1 MAKIVSQLDDDGYFV
16 AAVVADESP
25 IEPGVYLLPAGAIDK
40 APPAVVEP
48 GKRYRVWGA
57 GWRGEDLPPVAE
69 VPQVP
74 ELAQQQVRLS
84 EIAAELWRLDM
95 ESVRPARELAIAL
108 AQGLPAPAFAQGKLA
123 SLENQAALLRAEL
136 AALVA

>member
-1 MAKIVSQLDDDGYFV
+1 MGKIVSQLDSEGYFV

-25 IEPGVYLLPAGAIDK
+25 REPGVYLLPAGAVDR
-40 APPAVVEP
+40 APPAVVEH

-57 GWRGEDLPPVAE
+57 GWRGEDLPQAAE
-69 VPQVP
+69 VPAVP
-74 ELAQQQVRLS
+74 ELTPQQVRLS

-95 ESVRPARELAIAL
+95 ESVRPAREVAIAL
-108 AQGLPAPAFAQGKLA
+108 AQGLAVPAFAQGKLA
-123 SLENQAALLRAEL
+123 ALENQAELLRAEL